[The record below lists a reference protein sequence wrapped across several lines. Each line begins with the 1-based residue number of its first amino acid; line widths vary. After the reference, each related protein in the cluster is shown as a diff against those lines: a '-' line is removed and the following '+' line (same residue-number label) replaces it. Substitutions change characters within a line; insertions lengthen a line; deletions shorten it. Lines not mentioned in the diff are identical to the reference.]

1 MEEVV
6 QGILAELGDI
16 LVEQGVQLP
25 QEQGDIQVGLEE
37 DILLVEGHLLEGI
50 PRAEQVGIPLVE
62 REGNHQVEQEVE
74 HLQKRKKDNHRT
86 EFQSPNLNPMDSQK
100 FFLL

>member
-6 QGILAELGDI
+6 RGILAELGDI

-25 QEQGDIQVGLEE
+25 LEQGDIQVGLVGG
-37 DILLVEGHLLEGI
+37 ILLVEGHLLGGI

-62 REGNHQVEQEVE
+62 REGNLQVEQEVV
-74 HLQKRKKDNHRT
+74 HLLHMQEVHLDL
-86 EFQSPNLNPMDSQK
+86 FP
-100 FFLL
+100 